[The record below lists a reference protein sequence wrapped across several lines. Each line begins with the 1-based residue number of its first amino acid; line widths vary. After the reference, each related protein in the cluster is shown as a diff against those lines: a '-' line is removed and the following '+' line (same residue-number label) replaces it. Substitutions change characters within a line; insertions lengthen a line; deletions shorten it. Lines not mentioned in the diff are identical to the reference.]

1 MILMIS
7 QLIIIYMAT
16 ALLLAMLTM
25 ITNYDKLKKIIW
37 WKQILFFVL
46 QPILIIKKLI
56 RKKDEDAE

>member
-56 RKKDEDAE
+56 RKKNER